1 MKRTAQKF
9 EPRQTSPLNNIA
21 ARRSGGNQVQNS
33 PSRFDMLSSA
43 LRSIQSEF
51 FFSSNF
57 DLDILFL
64 FTMMLE
70 SDSLS

>member
-1 MKRTAQKF
+1 LKRTAQKF

-33 PSRFDMLSSA
+33 SSRFDMLSSA
-43 LRSIQSEF
+43 LRSIQSD
-51 FFSSNF
+51 FSSNF

-70 SDSLS
+70 SDSSS